1 MTSSSIL
8 HRKYTTWL
16 AERGYQP
23 MTADELSRQ
32 IQGDKPR
39 DQFAADKLSDV
50 QWLDRF
56 IREWNDAA
64 DCGDAGAGPA
74 SGGPLSISTFTRQ
87 LVQYFQLTRD
97 MTGAEKRS
105 YVPSIQTPRVSCV
118 LGRNPPTARHS
129 IRNRNLLTGS
139 NSPSGIKLPSK

>member
-1 MTSSSIL
+1 LRGPASKATTSSSIL

-50 QWLDRF
+50 QWLDGF

-74 SGGPLSISTFTRQ
+74 SGGPLSISTFTVGS
-87 LVQYFQLTRD
+87 LSNISANEGYD
-97 MTGAEKRS
+97 
-105 YVPSIQTPRVSCV
+105 
-118 LGRNPPTARHS
+118 
-129 IRNRNLLTGS
+129 LLSAG
-139 NSPSGIKLPSK
+139 